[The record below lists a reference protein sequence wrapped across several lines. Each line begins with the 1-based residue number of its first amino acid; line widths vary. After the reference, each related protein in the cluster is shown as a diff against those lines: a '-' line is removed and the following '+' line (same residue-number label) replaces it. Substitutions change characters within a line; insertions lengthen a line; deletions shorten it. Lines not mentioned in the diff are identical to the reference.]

1 MTAAD
6 PSGSTAALPAATA
19 LRDRHIVLGVSGSIA
34 AYKAA
39 EVASRLVQAGARV
52 DVAMTQAATRFI
64 APLTF
69 RSLTQREAFVDM
81 FAPHGD
87 LGEPHVELAR
97 AADLMLIAPASAST
111 LARLAHGL
119 AEDFVS
125 LTALATQA
133 PVLVAPAMDAQMW
146 EHAATQANRELLERR
161 GVEFIGPTEGRLASG
176 RMGSGRLVDPETI
189 VGRVKWRLGRERGDL
204 VGRTIVVTAGGNREA
219 IDPVRYIGNR
229 SSGRQGYE
237 IAEAARDRGADV
249 VLISTVDR
257 PAPAGARLV
266 AVESHAEMH
275 EAVRAECESAA
286 VLIMA
291 GAVADFRPAS
301 AAEQKIK
308 RGESGEMTVEFVENA
323 DIIASIEVEGLVKV
337 AFAAETQD
345 LLKNA
350 ARKLTAKGAR
360 LIVANDVSASD
371 AGFAVPTNRVTILDD
386 SEGVEEFP
394 LMSKYEVGM
403 RILDR
408 VVGLLDER

>member
-1 MTAAD
+1 MAKI
-6 PSGSTAALPAATA
+6 L
-19 LRDRHIVLGVSGSIA
+19 LGVSGSIA

-97 AADLMLIAPASAST
+97 AADLMLIVPASAST

-161 GVEFIGPTEGRLASG
+161 GVEFVGPAEGRLASG

-408 VVGLLDER
+408 VVGLLDEERPRS